1 MLFPKD
7 RPIFPV
13 LRTSFTKFDVLV
25 DELANEGVTGCLHGT
40 FAGCDGAILFLDGS
54 PAASLF
60 NEGPKRFT
68 GPEAARKIHAAAGR
82 PGGLIEVYGL
92 EEAVLQGLVRG
103 LDAVP
108 LYENLSTDFASPD
121 RLFAR
126 LREDGHSGHVDVH
139 LAQGKGEAVIMFEDG
154 SIVRAV
160 LVSEG
165 KTYAGLEVADSIVQ
179 LAANH
184 GATLSVYRMAPG
196 AEAPGVTAMPPPP
209 QPIDP
214 ADLADFWTEMLTRAE
229 RVIDGIGGPGRFEES
244 FNEVVAERGTI
255 YPYLSPESRQFG
267 FVGGAAMFS
276 GEPPEDVSGVLDE
289 CLLDTLARLAF
300 RLKRADLES
309 RVLSE
314 VADLHER
321 HPEFAAHLPM
331 RARSLAS

>member
-25 DELANEGVTGCLHGT
+25 DELASDGVTGCLAAT
-40 FAGCDGAILFLDGS
+40 FAGAHGAILFENGS
-54 PAASLF
+54 PAASVF
-60 NEGPKRFT
+60 TEGTKRST
-68 GPEAARKIHAAAGR
+68 GPEAARKIHAAAGK
-82 PGGLIEVYGL
+82 PGGMLEVYAL
-92 EEAVLQGLVRG
+92 EEAVVQGLVRG

-126 LREDGHSGHVDVH
+126 LREDGHTGHVDVR
-139 LAQGKGEAVIMFEDG
+139 LAQGKGDAVIMFEAG
-154 SIVRAV
+154 SIIRAV

-165 KTYAGLEVADSIVQ
+165 RTYAGVEVADSIVQ

-184 GATLSVYRMAPG
+184 GATLSVYRTV
-196 AEAPGVTAMPPPP
+196 EAPAAGSGPAMPPPP
-209 QPIDP
+209 QPIA
-214 ADLADFWTEMLTRAE
+214 ADQLSAFWTEMLTRAE

-244 FNEVVAERGTI
+244 FHEVVAERGTI
-255 YPYLSPESRQFG
+255 YPYLSPEARLFG
-267 FVGGAAMFS
+267 FVGGAAIFS

-309 RVLSE
+309 RVLAE
-314 VADLHER
+314 VSDLHEQ
-321 HPEFAAHLPM
+321 HPEFAAHLPVKA
-331 RARSLAS
+331 RALAS